1 LTRRTAGRRIDLG
14 SRGAIPRREA
24 MSRPGTARL
33 AAAAAGVL
41 ALVAGAIS
49 LRRRRHG
56 RGGRMDSKE
65 IARRLAEDPWRGKLN
80 DVLRL
85 VGDDYVGY
93 VAGSPEPLRGR
104 DGFREFVTMYLTA
117 FPDGAITVDDQIAE
131 GDFVATRWTGRGTN
145 TGDFMGIPAT
155 GRQVTVEGITYERI
169 VDGQAREGWIIWDT
183 FAMMQQLGAV
193 PETMPART
201 T

>member
-1 LTRRTAGRRIDLG
+1 
-14 SRGAIPRREA
+14 
-24 MSRPGTARL
+24 
-33 AAAAAGVL
+33 
-41 ALVAGAIS
+41 
-49 LRRRRHG
+49 
-56 RGGRMDSKE
+56 
-65 IARRLAEDPWRGKLN
+65 
-80 DVLRL
+80 
-85 VGDDYVGY
+85 
-93 VAGSPEPLRGR
+93 
-104 DGFREFVTMYLTA
+104 MYLTA

-155 GRQVTVEGITYERI
+155 GRQVTVEGISYERI